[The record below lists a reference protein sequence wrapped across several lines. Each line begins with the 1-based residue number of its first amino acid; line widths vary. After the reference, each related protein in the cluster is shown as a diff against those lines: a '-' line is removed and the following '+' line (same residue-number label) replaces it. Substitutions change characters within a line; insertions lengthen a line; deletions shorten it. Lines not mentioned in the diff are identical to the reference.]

1 MNKLF
6 YSIDEV
12 DPISVGDKAYN
23 LAQEVWN
30 YDEVLLVTMGSYLCL
45 RSIYFQAKKLG
56 KENQTLLYLVDKKR
70 CLFGLDA
77 ETVEELRRRILT
89 FDKKYVVIYLS
100 CLDIITAVDYS
111 PLVDRLEED
120 GIQTFVLE
128 RGPLVKGRKD
138 VKGALMGFLSRLEDP
153 KNKEEKKTLLP
164 PLTPDIVGIA
174 NLVGE
179 PSVKKFLLNP
189 GGCGKCWKSFETP
202 LQNQEHCFF
211 SKYDHIESIF
221 GLEERVSMD
230 IKQIASEKKEDQV
243 ELYVTNSTTISGLD
257 EDGICENI
265 EEAGHRVNY
274 IKGDFLDYYRGTST
288 YLTKLAKSVKNY
300 RMDNQGKTLV
310 FGLNKN
316 TFGSFQAFEDSLKFI
331 EDTNEFS
338 LFQKNEREG
347 IKNIWC
353 PSIEGYTGAKNLG
366 DRLNVPIYLGLPLGV
381 NQTKEFFQML
391 GLKERSA
398 SSSHND
404 HSKENL
410 SIKNVAILL
419 DPWQGWKLSLFLKER
434 GINSSIYTYAPE
446 NELEEF
452 FKASPHGERIKY
464 FSSGEDLKNIGSRHS
479 YFVGDPLFFDG
490 LKEKAEDKIYT
501 LSFPQPPLSGNMYSQ
516 ENSPFYF
523 YDWDSYFEN
532 AWISL

>member
-1 MNKLF
+1 MDKLF

-30 YDEVLLVTMGSYLCL
+30 YDNTLLVAMGSYLCL

-56 KENQTLLYLVDKKR
+56 KENQTLFYLVDKKR
-70 CLFGLDA
+70 CLFGLDT
-77 ETVEELRRRILT
+77 ETIEELRRRILT

-100 CLDIITAVDYS
+100 CLDVITAVDYS

-120 GIQTFVLE
+120 GIKTFVLE

-138 VKGALMGFLSRLEDP
+138 VKGALMDFLSRLEAP
-153 KNKEEKKTLLP
+153 KNKKEKKTLLP

-174 NLVGE
+174 NLVGD
-179 PSVKKFLLNP
+179 PLVKKFLLNP

-202 LQNQEHCFF
+202 LQNQENCFF

-221 GLEERVSMD
+221 GLEERVPLD
-230 IKQIASEKKEDQV
+230 IKKIASEEKGDQV

-265 EEAGHRVNY
+265 EEEGHRVNY
-274 IKGDFLDYYRGTST
+274 IKGDFLDYYRGTSA
-288 YLTKLAKSVKNY
+288 YLTKLAKFAKNY
-300 RMDNQGKTLV
+300 SMDDQGKTLV

-316 TFGSFQAFEDSLKFI
+316 TFASVQAFEDSLELI

-366 DRLNVPIYLGLPLGV
+366 DRLNVHVYLGLPLGV
-381 NQTKEFFQML
+381 NQTKKFFQML
-391 GLKERSA
+391 GLKEGST
-398 SSSHND
+398 SSFYDD
-404 HSKENL
+404 HKKNNF
-410 SIKNVAILL
+410 SIRNVAILL
-419 DPWQGWKLSLFLKER
+419 DPWQGWRLSLFLKER

-446 NELEEF
+446 KELEEF
-452 FKASPHGERIKY
+452 FKERPHGGHIKY
-464 FSSGEDLKNIGSRHS
+464 FSSGEDLRDIGSRHS
-479 YFVGDPLFFDG
+479 YFIGDPLFFDG

-501 LSFPQPPLSGNMYSQ
+501 LSFPQPPLSGNMYSRGQ
-516 ENSPFYF
+516 SPFYF
-523 YDWDSYFEN
+523 YDWDAYFEY
-532 AWISL
+532 AWTKL

>member
-1 MNKLF
+1 
-6 YSIDEV
+6 
-12 DPISVGDKAYN
+12 
-23 LAQEVWN
+23 
-30 YDEVLLVTMGSYLCL
+30 
-45 RSIYFQAKKLG
+45 
-56 KENQTLLYLVDKKR
+56 
-70 CLFGLDA
+70 
-77 ETVEELRRRILT
+77 
-89 FDKKYVVIYLS
+89 
-100 CLDIITAVDYS
+100 
-111 PLVDRLEED
+111 
-120 GIQTFVLE
+120 
-128 RGPLVKGRKD
+128 
-138 VKGALMGFLSRLEDP
+138 
-153 KNKEEKKTLLP
+153 
-164 PLTPDIVGIA
+164 
-174 NLVGE
+174 
-179 PSVKKFLLNP
+179 
-189 GGCGKCWKSFETP
+189 
-202 LQNQEHCFF
+202 
-211 SKYDHIESIF
+211 
-221 GLEERVSMD
+221 MD

-446 NELEEF
+446 KELEEF
-452 FKASPHGERIKY
+452 FKASPHGEHIKY
-464 FSSGEDLKNIGSRHS
+464 FSSGEDLKDIGSRHS
-479 YFVGDPLFFDG
+479 YFIGDPLFLTG
-490 LKEKAEDKIYT
+490 LKKKQRIKFIPY
-501 LSFPQPPLSGNMYSQ
+501 LFHSHPLVATCTVRRIAHFIFTTGIAILKM
-516 ENSPFYF
+516 PG
-523 YDWDSYFEN
+523 
-532 AWISL
+532 